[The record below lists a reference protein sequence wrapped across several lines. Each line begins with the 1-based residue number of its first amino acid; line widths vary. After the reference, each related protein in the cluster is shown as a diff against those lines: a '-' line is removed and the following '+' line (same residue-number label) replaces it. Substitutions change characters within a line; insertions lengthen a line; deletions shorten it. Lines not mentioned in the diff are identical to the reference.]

1 MAKRGP
7 KGPNVTSFKPG
18 QSGNPNGRPKLT
30 LSDIELRDMCRGYCP
45 EAIETVYRL
54 MKESEEDRVKVSCAE
69 ILLERGHGKPQQS
82 VTISGD
88 ADNPIV
94 HELIV
99 GPRQETMLEWQERR
113 AKMFNSVTVKVI
125 DNGSEEKGSKK
136 TS

>member
-1 MAKRGP
+1 
-7 KGPNVTSFKPG
+7 
-18 QSGNPNGRPKLT
+18 
-30 LSDIELRDMCRGYCP
+30 
-45 EAIETVYRL
+45 
-54 MKESEEDRVKVSCAE
+54 MKESEEDRVKVNCAE

-99 GPRQETMLEWQERR
+99 GPRQESMLEWQERR
-113 AKMFNSVTVKVI
+113 QKMFNSVTVKVI